1 VPSTEDVKVCVDS
14 CVGAAAG
21 YAHNAQDAVY
31 YSTPVVAANDFV
43 YGRTSIF
50 ARVRDLIRI
59 PNIRLM
65 LTRAFKPYIDAVNN
79 VRWFVFGKQAGWYT
93 YYDQALHNFATV
105 RENCEAAKEETLTV
119 LRKVRGTLAVV
130 CIFGGITAAILYHI
144 FRPEIRRLLGLTP
157 QLHILSQT
165 HLRTC
170 YQVKSRF
177 TDNYIEFVSTAPDG
191 VIGKNHVAHQQR
203 DPSIKRQPV
212 FVVAHSFFG
221 LRLIGHFFPLWKFTG
236 KEVKVCVKLL
246 QESLAPSAVVQPDE
260 TVNGCING
268 LIRRNCDVRN
278 PANGSM
284 LDSIALNTAA
294 VSQFVN
300 LSQRQQLTQNL
311 TFVPMQL

>member
-1 VPSTEDVKVCVDS
+1 
-14 CVGAAAG
+14 
-21 YAHNAQDAVY
+21 VY

-93 YYDQALHNFATV
+93 YYDHYYNGAFYCWKESVKMTLRRYSVAAQVQALHNFATV

-157 QLHILSQT
+157 QFHILSQT